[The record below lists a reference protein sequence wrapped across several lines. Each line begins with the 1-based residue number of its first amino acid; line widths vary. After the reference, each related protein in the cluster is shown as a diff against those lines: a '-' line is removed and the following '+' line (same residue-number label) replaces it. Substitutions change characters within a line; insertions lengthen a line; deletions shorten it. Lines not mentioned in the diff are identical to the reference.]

1 MRRVTKARKGM
12 WTMDLIQVLI
22 LAIIQGISEWLPISS
37 SGHLVVVQE
46 YFDLAPPVIFDVMLH
61 VGTLLVVLIAF
72 WKDIAGMLKAL
83 AQLDFASEK
92 GKLAVFIVVGSTPT
106 ALIGFVFLVFRQIFE
121 PLFYSPLAVGIALLG
136 TGSILY
142 VSKYGKNGKE
152 MSYLDAFLIGIAQG
166 IAIIPGVSRS
176 GVTIATGL
184 LSKLRKETAFKFSF
198 LLSIPAVIGAT
209 ITESENLFLGE
220 IDGLTMVL
228 GVMVSMIV
236 GYVALKLLQK
246 LLLKER
252 FHLFAFYCWLL
263 GTAIVALTMIG

>member
-1 MRRVTKARKGM
+1 
-12 WTMDLIQVLI
+12 MDLIQVLI
-22 LAIIQGISEWLPISS
+22 LAIIQGITEWLPISS

-46 YFDLAPPVIFDVMLH
+46 YFALAPLVIFDVMLH

-72 WKDIAGMLKAL
+72 WKDVAGILKAV
-83 AQLDFASEK
+83 AKLDFTAEE
-92 GKLAVFIVVGSTPT
+92 GKLAVFIVVGNIPT
-106 ALIGFVFLVFRQIFE
+106 ALIGFIFRDIFRSFFNN
-121 PLFYSPLAVGIALLG
+121 LLAVGIALLV
-136 TGSILY
+136 TGCILY
-142 VSKYGKNGKE
+142 ISKHGKNSKK

-166 IAIIPGVSRS
+166 VAIIPGVSRS

-184 LSKLRKETAFKFSF
+184 LIKLKKETAFKFSF
-198 LLSIPAVIGAT
+198 LLSIPAVIGAAV
-209 ITESENLFLGE
+209 TESSDMFLAE

-236 GYVALKLLQK
+236 GYVALKLLQR

-252 FHLFAFYCWLL
+252 FHMFAFYCWLL

>member
-1 MRRVTKARKGM
+1 
-12 WTMDLIQVLI
+12 MDLIQVLI
-22 LAIIQGISEWLPISS
+22 LAIVQGITEWLPISS

-46 YFDLAPPVIFDVMLH
+46 YFGLAPPVIFDVMLH

-72 WKDIAGMLKAL
+72 WKDVAGMLKAL
-83 AQLDFASEK
+83 AQLDFASEE
-92 GKLAVFIVVGSTPT
+92 GKLVVFIVVGNIPT
-106 ALIGFVFLVFRQIFE
+106 ALIGFVFRDIFKSF
-121 PLFYSPLAVGIALLG
+121 FYNPLAVGIALLG

-142 VSKYGKNGKE
+142 VSKYGKNSKK

-176 GVTIATGL
+176 GITIATGL
-184 LSKLRKETAFKFSF
+184 LSKLRKETVFKFSF
-198 LLSIPAVIGAT
+198 LLSIPAVIGAAV
-209 ITESENLFLGE
+209 TESGNMLLGE
-220 IDGLTMVL
+220 IDGLAMVL
-228 GVMVSMIV
+228 GIVVSMVV

-263 GTAIVALTMIG
+263 GTAIVAITMMG

>member
-1 MRRVTKARKGM
+1 MRRATKARKGM

-22 LAIIQGISEWLPISS
+22 LAIIQGITEWLPISS

-46 YFDLAPPVIFDVMLH
+46 YFGLAPPVIFDVLLH
-61 VGTLLVVLIAF
+61 VGTLLVVLIVF
-72 WKDIAGMLKAL
+72 WKDIASILKAV
-83 AQLDFASEK
+83 AELDFKAEE
-92 GKLAVFIVVGSTPT
+92 GKLAVLIVVGSIPT

-121 PLFYSPLAVGIALLG
+121 PLFYSPLAVGIALLW

-142 VSKYGKNGKE
+142 VSKYGKNSKE

-176 GVTIATGL
+176 GITIATGL
-184 LSKLRKETAFKFSF
+184 LSKLRKETVFKFSF

-209 ITESENLFLGE
+209 IAESENLFLGE
-220 IDGLTMVL
+220 IDGFTMVP
-228 GVMVSMIV
+228 GVIVSMIV
-236 GYVALKLLQK
+236 GYLALKLLQR

-252 FHLFAFYCWLL
+252 FHLSAFYCWFL
-263 GTAIVALTMIG
+263 GTVIVAITMLG